1 MTKLTITVLDTTGI
15 QDYVFS
21 SNRLGENIGA
31 SYLVSQATKEWAEKA
46 LQDLGKELN
55 QEVHIPTRNSLH
67 KIYIGNENVAGEIV
81 YAGGGNTVLL
91 FANAE
96 YAKCFTQILS
106 KRVLQEAPGLNIVA
120 VHYKEFELGKGE
132 FKKTLNQLLEK
143 DLAKKKRERV
153 ASAPLL
159 GLGITA
165 TCQSTQLPAVN
176 TSEKYVDTDEEDIYL
191 ISRESEAKLKAVPKA
206 NQRLIEK
213 FPGTFDPEI
222 YDFPRRTDYLGRA
235 EGESSYVAI
244 VHADGNGMGNRF
256 QKCGEGKSDQEAII
270 EMRKLS
276 FSVEDAGINALKKV
290 LNIINHSIKNGEIIG
305 KIGKFNLKKSK
316 NGKYYLPF
324 RPLVYGGDDV
334 IFVCEGRLGLELAAT
349 YLREFEEQKDIDGQ
363 PLNLTAR
370 AGICVVKTH
379 YPFARAYQLVEEL
392 YGTAKKFIKE
402 ERERLK
408 DFLED
413 PDNYYCSSI
422 DWHFAASG
430 VIGSLS
436 EIRQREYK
444 VSSGNMIM
452 RPIRIKE
459 HDEDDDQWRTWSNFI
474 NVVEHFN
481 GYFDDIEGNEPWKD
495 RRNKI
500 IALREIL
507 REGSYKTE
515 QFMKAYGIKK
525 LPPFP
530 QVDNLQQQGWCIQGE
545 QHYCG
550 YFDAI
555 EAMDFYI
562 GLKED
567 DNEYL

>member
-1 MTKLTITVLDTTGI
+1 MTKLTVTVLDTTGI
-15 QDYVFS
+15 QDYVFG
-21 SNRLGENIGA
+21 SNRLRENIGA
-31 SYLVSQATKEWAEKA
+31 SYLVSQTTKEWAETA

-55 QEVHIPTRNSLH
+55 QKVHIPTRDSLH
-67 KIYIGNENVAGEIV
+67 QIYIGNENVAAEIV

-91 FANAE
+91 FANFE
-96 YAKCFTQILS
+96 YAKCFTKILT
-106 KRVLQEAPGLNIVA
+106 KRILQEAPGLNIVV
-120 VHYKEFELGKGE
+120 VHNKEFEFHKGE

-159 GLGITA
+159 GLGVTA
-165 TCQSTQLPAVN
+165 ACQSTQLPAVN
-176 TSEKYVDTDEEDIYL
+176 NSEGYVDADEEDIYL
-191 ISRESEAKLKAVPKA
+191 ISRESEAKLKAVPNA

-213 FPGTFDPEI
+213 FAGTFNSDI
-222 YDFPRRTDYLGRA
+222 YEFPYRTDYLGRS

-256 QKCGEGKSDQEAII
+256 QKCGEGKSDEEAIV

-290 LNIINHSIKNGEIIG
+290 LEIIYASIENGEITG
-305 KIGKFNLKKSK
+305 KIGNFNLKKSK
-316 NGKYYLPF
+316 KGKYYLPF

-334 IFVCEGRLGLELAAT
+334 IFVCEGRLGLELAT
-349 YLREFEEQKDIDGQ
+349 IYLREFEKQQDIEGQ

-370 AGICVVKTH
+370 AGICIVKTH
-379 YPFARAYQLVEEL
+379 YPFARAYQIVEEL
-392 YGTAKKFIKE
+392 YGTAKKFIRE
-402 ERERLK
+402 ERVRLGL
-408 DFLED
+408 DED
-413 PDNYYCSSI
+413 GNYYCSTL

-430 VIGSLS
+430 LMGSLG
-436 EIRQREYK
+436 EIRQREYE
-444 VSSGNMIM
+444 VSAGKLTM
-452 RPIRIKE
+452 RPIRLKE
-459 HDEDDDQWRTWSNFI
+459 HDSDDDQWRTWANFI
-474 NVVEHFN
+474 NVVQYFN

-507 REGSYKTE
+507 RQGAYKTE
-515 QFMKAYGIKK
+515 QFMKAYGIKQ
-525 LPPFP
+525 LPPFL
-530 QVDNLQQQGWCIQGE
+530 QVHNLQEQGWCIQGE
-545 QHYCG
+545 QYYCG

-562 GLKED
+562 GLKG
-567 DNEYL
+567 DNNEHL

>member
-46 LQDLGKELN
+46 LQDLGKELK
-55 QEVHIPTRNSLH
+55 QKVHIPTRDSLPEIH
-67 KIYIGNENVAGEIV
+67 ISNENVAGEIV

-91 FANAE
+91 FANPE
-96 YAKCFTQILS
+96 YAKRFTQILS

-159 GLGITA
+159 GLGVTA

-213 FPGTFDPEI
+213 FAGTFDPEI

-256 QKCGEGKSDQEAII
+256 QQCGEGKSDQEAII

-276 FSVEDAGINALKKV
+276 FSVEDAGINALRKV
-290 LNIINHSIKNGEIIG
+290 VKIIHQSIKNGELIG
-305 KIGKFNLKKSK
+305 KISQIYLKKSK
-316 NGKYYLPF
+316 NGKYYIPF

-334 IFVCEGRLGLELAAT
+334 IFVCEGRLGLELAAI
-349 YLREFEEQKDIDGQ
+349 YLKEFEDQQVSDHQ
-363 PLNLTAR
+363 RLTAR

-413 PDNYYCSSI
+413 SDNYYCSSI

-436 EIRQREYK
+436 EIRQREYE

-459 HDEDDDQWRTWSNFI
+459 HDEDGDQWRTWSNFI
-474 NVVEHFN
+474 NVVQHFN
-481 GYFDDIEGNEPWKD
+481 GYFDNVEGNEPWKD

-507 REGSYKTE
+507 REGSDKTK
-515 QFMKAYGIKK
+515 QFMTAYGIEK
-525 LPPFP
+525 LP
-530 QVDNLQQQGWCIQGE
+530 NLPKDDLSESGWFE
-545 QHYCG
+545 DRCG

-562 GLKED
+562 GLKGD
-567 DNEYL
+567 DNDYL

>member
-1 MTKLTITVLDTTGI
+1 MSKLTVTVLDTTGI
-15 QDYVFS
+15 QDYVFG
-21 SNRLGENIGA
+21 SNRLRENIGA
-31 SYLVSQATKEWAEKA
+31 SYLVSQATREWAEEA
-46 LQDLGKELN
+46 LQNLGKELN
-55 QEVHIPTRNSLH
+55 QKIHIPKRNSLH
-67 KIYIGNENVAGEIV
+67 EIHIGNQGVVAEMV

-91 FANAE
+91 FTDFKYAE
-96 YAKCFTQILS
+96 RFTEILT
-106 KRVLQEAPGLNIVA
+106 KRVLQDAPGLNIVVA
-120 VHYKEFELGKGE
+120 HNKEFEFKKRE
-132 FKKTLNQLLEK
+132 FKKTLNELLEK

-159 GLGITA
+159 GLAVTA

-176 TSEKYVDTDEEDIYL
+176 TSQKYIDADEEDIYL

-206 NQRLIEK
+206 NQRLIEN
-213 FPGTFDPEI
+213 FAGTFNSSS
-222 YDFPRRTDYLGRA
+222 YDFPYRTDYLGRS

-256 QKCGEGKSDQEAII
+256 QKCGEGKSDEEAIV

-276 FSVEDAGINALKKV
+276 LSVEDAGINALRKV
-290 LNIINHSIKNGEIIG
+290 LEILHNSIEKGEVIG
-305 KIGKFNLKKSK
+305 KIGNFNLKKSK

-334 IFVCEGRLGLELAAT
+334 IFVCEGRLGLELAAI
-349 YLREFEEQKDIDGQ
+349 YLREFEKQEVSDQK
-363 PLNLTAR
+363 PLTAR
-370 AGICVVKTH
+370 AGICIVKTH
-379 YPFARAYQLVEEL
+379 YPFARAYELVEEL
-392 YGTAKKFIKE
+392 YGTAKKFIRE
-402 ERERLK
+402 EKERL
-408 DFLED
+408 DESD
-413 PDNYYCSSI
+413 DYYCSTL

-430 VIGSLS
+430 LIGSLG
-436 EIRQREYK
+436 EIRQREYE
-444 VSSGNMIM
+444 VSAGKLTM
-452 RPIRIKE
+452 RPIRLKE
-459 HDEDDDQWRTWSNFI
+459 GDHDDDQWRTWANFT

-481 GYFDDIEGNEPWKD
+481 GCFDEIEGNETWKD

-500 IALREIL
+500 IALREVI
-507 REGSYKTE
+507 RQGPYKTE
-515 QFMKAYGIKK
+515 QFMKAYGIKQ

-530 QVDNLQQQGWCIQGE
+530 QVDDLQQQGWCIQGE

-567 DNEYL
+567 KNEHL

>member
-46 LQDLGKELN
+46 LQDLGKELK
-55 QEVHIPTRNSLH
+55 QKVHIPTRDSLH
-67 KIYIGNENVAGEIV
+67 EIHIGNENVAGEIV

-91 FANAE
+91 FANSE
-96 YAKCFTQILS
+96 YAKRFTQILS
-106 KRVLQEAPGLNIVA
+106 QRVLQEAPGLNIVA
-120 VHYKEFELGKGE
+120 VHHQEFELGKGE
-132 FKKTLNQLLEK
+132 LKKMLNQLLEK

-159 GLGITA
+159 GLGVTA

-213 FPGTFDPEI
+213 FAGTFDPEI

-256 QKCGEGKSDQEAII
+256 QKCGDGEGKSDQEAII

-290 LNIINHSIKNGEIIG
+290 LDIINHSIENGEIIG
-305 KIGKFNLKKSK
+305 KLGKFNLKKSQ

-334 IFVCEGRLGLELAAT
+334 IFVCEGRLGLELAAI
-349 YLREFEEQKDIDGQ
+349 YLSEFEEQKDIDGQ

-408 DFLED
+408 DFVED
-413 PDNYYCSSI
+413 PDNYYFSSI

-444 VSSGNMIM
+444 VSSGNMIL

-459 HDEDDDQWRTWSNFI
+459 HHEDDDQWRTWSNFI
-474 NVVEHFN
+474 NVVQHFN
-481 GYFDDIEGNEPWKD
+481 GYFDNVEGNEAWKD

-500 IALREIL
+500 IALREVL
-507 REGSYKTE
+507 REGSYKTK
-515 QFMKAYGIKK
+515 QFMTAYGIKK
-525 LPPFP
+525 LPNFP
-530 QVDNLQQQGWCIQGE
+530 KDDLQQSGWFE
-545 QHYCG
+545 DRCG

-562 GLKED
+562 GLKEEDD

>member
-46 LQDLGKELN
+46 LQDLGKELK
-55 QEVHIPTRNSLH
+55 QKVHIPTRDSLH
-67 KIYIGNENVAGEIV
+67 EIHIGNENVAGEIV

-91 FANAE
+91 FANPE
-96 YAKCFTQILS
+96 YAKCFTRILS

-159 GLGITA
+159 GLGVTA
-165 TCQSTQLPAVN
+165 TCQSTQLPAIN

-213 FPGTFDPEI
+213 FAGTFDPEI
-222 YDFPRRTDYLGRA
+222 YDFPRRTDYLGRS

-256 QKCGEGKSDQEAII
+256 QQCGEGKSDQEAII

-276 FSVEDAGINALKKV
+276 FSVEDAGINALRKV
-290 LNIINHSIKNGEIIG
+290 VEIIHKSIENGELIG
-305 KIGKFNLKKSK
+305 KISQISLKKSK
-316 NGKYYLPF
+316 NGKYYIPF

-334 IFVCEGRLGLELAAT
+334 IFVCEGRLGLELAVI
-349 YLREFEEQKDIDGQ
+349 YLREFENQTVSDHQ
-363 PLNLTAR
+363 PLTAR

-436 EIRQREYK
+436 EIRQREYQ
-444 VSSGNMIM
+444 VSDKNLIV

-459 HDEDDDQWRTWSNFI
+459 HDADDDQWRTWSNFM
-474 NVVEHFN
+474 NVVKHFN
-481 GYFDDIEGNEPWKD
+481 GYFDDVEGNEPWKD
-495 RRNKI
+495 RRNKV
-500 IALREIL
+500 IALREVL
-507 REGSYKTE
+507 RQGADKTT
-515 QFMKAYGIKK
+515 QFMTAYGIKK
-525 LPPFP
+525 LPSFP
-530 QVDNLQQQGWCIQGE
+530 KMDDFEKSGWFE
-545 QHYCG
+545 KRCG
-550 YFDAI
+550 YFDAV